1 MLRPVNPTDALALLP
16 LQLRAAPNEAR
27 AGSTLG
33 RTPGVLLPLGALA
46 AEWLPH
52 RRRRH
57 AWLLSR
63 SGIPTGAV
71 GIRMRAGGSCWE
83 VDSLHVAR
91 GREQDA
97 AELLEEAAAAA
108 GGLGAQRL
116 FLRLS
121 LDSPV
126 DAEARAANFHVCS
139 TDDLYFRPKGP
150 AAWTPNG
157 HAPARPARAQ
167 DLHDLFRLYLRAFLG
182 RGRRAE
188 GLTFAQ
194 WSDERTAPRPERR
207 MLVAENGADFE
218 GYAEASAAGGRGL
231 IEIVTAPGAD
241 SAFDRLL
248 EGAVAAGE
256 GKDLLLL
263 VPHDRPFDADSA
275 ERHGF
280 RCIDSLRL
288 YVKRMT
294 AEVSHPG
301 LIAVGA

>member
-1 MLRPVNPTDALALLP
+1 MLRPVNPADAVALLP

-27 AGSTLG
+27 AGSALG
-33 RTPGVLLPLGALA
+33 RPPGVLLPLGALA

-57 AWLLSR
+57 AWVLSR
-63 SGIPTGAV
+63 SGIPAGAV

-91 GREQDA
+91 GREEHA

-108 GGLGAQRL
+108 GGLGAHRL

-121 LDSPV
+121 LDSRV

-139 TDDLYFRPKGP
+139 IDDLYYRPKGP
-150 AAWTPNG
+150 ATSTSNG
-157 HAPARPARAQ
+157 HAPARAARAQ
-167 DLHDLFRLYLRAFLG
+167 ELHDLFRVYLRAFLG
-182 RGRRAE
+182 RGQRAE
-188 GLTFAQ
+188 GLTFSQ
-194 WSDERTAPRPERR
+194 WSDERSAPRPERR
-207 MLVAENGADFE
+207 MFVAESGGEIE
-218 GYAEASAAGGRGL
+218 GYAEATPAGGRGL

-241 SAFDRLL
+241 GAFERLL
-248 EGAVAAGE
+248 EGAAATGE
-256 GKDLLLL
+256 RKDLLLL
-263 VPHDRPFDADSA
+263 LPSDRAGGADAA

-280 RCIDSLRL
+280 QRIDTLRL

-294 AEVSHPG
+294 ARVSHPG

>member
-1 MLRPVNPTDALALLP
+1 MLRLVSPTDALALLP

-27 AGSTLG
+27 AGSALG
-33 RTPGVLLPLGALA
+33 RPPGLLLPLGALV

-52 RRRRH
+52 PRRRH
-57 AWLLSR
+57 AWVLSR
-63 SGIPTGAV
+63 GGTPAGAV

-83 VDSLHVAR
+83 VDRLHVAR
-91 GREQDA
+91 DREEDA

-121 LDSPV
+121 VDSRV

-139 TDDLYFRPKGP
+139 TDDLYYRPKGP
-150 AAWTPNG
+150 GTVAANG
-157 HAPARPARAQ
+157 HAPPRPARGK
-167 DLHDLFRLYLRAFLG
+167 DLHDLFRVYLRAFLG

-194 WSDERTAPRPERR
+194 WTDERSAPRPERR
-207 MLVAENGADFE
+207 MLVHENGGEIE
-218 GYAEASAAGGRGL
+218 GYAEAAPAGGRGL

-241 SAFDRLL
+241 KAFERLL
-248 EGAVAAGE
+248 EGAVGAGE
-256 GKDLLLL
+256 RRDLLLL
-263 VPHDRPFDADSA
+263 LPADRAGGADAA

-280 RCIDSLRL
+280 RRIDTLRL

-294 AEVSHPG
+294 ARVSHPG